1 MLLNSLGSGFVA
13 SKKLLEL
20 LNKGIAR
27 ELQVSIQYMWQHILV
42 RGIKSVAVEG
52 IFKEIAVTEMKH
64 AEEIA
69 ERLAYLGGTPTIKPD
84 PIFVGSDLEEMLK
97 LDEKAEEEAVTLYK
111 TTIKVAREED
121 DVTTRRL
128 FEKILAEEEEHVDTF
143 SKLLVGM
150 IPLSD
155 PEI

>member
-1 MLLNSLGSGFVA
+1 MGSVFVA

-20 LNKGIAR
+20 MNKGIAR
-27 ELQVSIQYMWQHILV
+27 ELQVSIQYMWQHVLV
-42 RGIKSVAVEG
+42 TGIKGVVVEG
-52 IFKEIAVTEMKH
+52 IFKEIAITEMKH

-69 ERLAYLGGTPTIKPD
+69 ERLASLGGNPTIKPD
-84 PIFVGSDLEEMLK
+84 PIVVGSNLEEMLR
-97 LDEKAEEEAVTLYK
+97 LDQKAEEEAIILYK
-111 TTIKVAREED
+111 QTIKVASNEGD
-121 DVTTRRL
+121 STTRRL

-143 SKLLVGM
+143 GKLLVGM